1 MTWAFSTYLLMKGF
15 KNLFKQYN
23 IDITMF
29 DAIVTGFIIALIVA
43 IGLMIHL
50 KRKSFILKNSKKAIN
65 HLFNVPLVFAVALL
79 SFAH

>member
-15 KNLFKQYN
+15 KNLFQQY
-23 IDITMF
+23 DIHITIF
-29 DAIVTGFIIALIVA
+29 DAIITGFIFALIVA

-50 KRKSFILKNSKKAIN
+50 KGKNFILKNSKHAIN
-65 HLFNVPLVFAVALL
+65 HLFNIPLVFAVALL